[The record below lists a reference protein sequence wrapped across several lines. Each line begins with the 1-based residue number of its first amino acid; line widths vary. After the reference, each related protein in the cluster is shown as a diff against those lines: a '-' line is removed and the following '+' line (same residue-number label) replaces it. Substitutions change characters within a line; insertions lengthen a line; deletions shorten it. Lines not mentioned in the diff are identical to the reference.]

1 MAKKSRSRKS
11 RAVRIPRTLAS
22 LSGAPP
28 AFSPDDLVSV
38 KLRYFVTTN
47 ASNVPIS
54 RKNILNCLVFGV
66 GANTAYRMFSS
77 VRICEVR
84 CWSGATPVAS
94 GVNVAISTLQ
104 WAGESSRPKTIS
116 AESMG
121 VGTVAHFTSRP
132 PKNSLA
138 ANWCN
143 DNYLESDTILTLDVT
158 QNDIWELDVVACLQN
173 GTTAQFTANSVTTS
187 STLATGKVY
196 CPTLDHDS
204 NTFMTPIG
212 RLGLL

>member
-1 MAKKSRSRKS
+1 MTKRVRKMKKSRIARM
-11 RAVRIPRTLAS
+11 PAS

-28 AFSPDDLVSV
+28 SFSPDDVVPV

-47 ASNVPIS
+47 SSNVPIS

-77 VRICEVR
+77 VRISAVR
-84 CWSGATPVAS
+84 CWSAATVVSS
-94 GVNVAISTLQ
+94 GSNVAVSTLQ

-121 VGTVAHFTSRP
+121 LGSVAHFTSRP
-132 PKNSLA
+132 PKLSLA

-143 DNYLESDTILTLDVT
+143 DNYLESDTILTLDIT
-158 QNDIWELDVVACLQN
+158 AGDIWEVDVVACLQN
-173 GTTAQFTANSVTTS
+173 GTTAQFTANSVTTT

-196 CPTLDHDS
+196 CPTLDHDAS
-204 NTFMTPIG
+204 QVMTPVG